1 MLISLISLQFT
12 LLLYIHVLYRGG
24 GEGKVPHN
32 SIFNVKL
39 RILLNARKSGKEGD
53 GKSPLPAHL
62 PLLMIRVM

>member
-1 MLISLISLQFT
+1 MYFI
-12 LLLYIHVLYRGG
+12 GG
-24 GEGKVPHN
+24 GEVPHN

-39 RILLNARKSGKEGD
+39 RILLVARKS

>member
-1 MLISLISLQFT
+1 MYFIG
-12 LLLYIHVLYRGG
+12 GG